1 MRKDSVVLIAEDD
14 EGHFLLFERNL
25 RRAGIDNEIIRFID
39 GAQLLDFLFKRSENQ
54 RQDGIAYLLIL
65 DIRMPKA
72 DGIEVL
78 TTIKADPEL
87 MKIPV
92 IMLTTADNTKDVNI
106 CHDLGCSIY
115 VVKPVEY
122 EVFVKTARK
131 IGAFLNIV
139 EIPKIGRVE
148 QEVMAT

>member
-1 MRKDSVVLIAEDD
+1 MRKDAVVLIAEDD

-54 RQDGIAYLLIL
+54 RKDGTAYLIVLY
-65 DIRMPKA
+65 IRMPKA

-78 TTIKADPEL
+78 TTVKADPEL

-92 IMLTTADNTKDVNI
+92 IVLTTADNTKDVNN
-106 CHDLGCSIY
+106 CYDLGCSFY

-131 IGAFLNIV
+131 IGAFLNII
-139 EIPKIGRVE
+139 EIPEIGRVVKE
-148 QEVMAT
+148 TVTT